1 MAKRRSLTVA
11 WKCICIVTLNTTQKI
26 GIDSC
31 LGLII
36 GTKLHS
42 NQQSECLHTG
52 LFLVKNSPQLIK
64 NVPTSTDMPLVQQ
77 QLKEC
82 DEMLEQLKLNLM
94 GAQQRMKAYADAKR
108 KELEFQV
115 GDLVFVKLQPY
126 RQHSVALR
134 RN

>member
-1 MAKRRSLTVA
+1 
-11 WKCICIVTLNTTQKI
+11 
-26 GIDSC
+26 
-31 LGLII
+31 
-36 GTKLHS
+36 
-42 NQQSECLHTG
+42 
-52 LFLVKNSPQLIK
+52 
-64 NVPTSTDMPLVQQ
+64 MPLVQQ

-94 GAQQRMKAYADAKR
+94 WAQQRMKAYADAKR